1 MNKQSSGIEHKE
13 SMKSPLPNMYFE
25 EEPPLTKEEQE
36 VDSLMSLMS
45 EIKTMQEKHAGKDGA
60 KVSDSERRKNAE
72 AMI

>member
-1 MNKQSSGIEHKE
+1 
-13 SMKSPLPNMYFE
+13 MYFE

-45 EIKTMQEKHAGKDGA
+45 EIKTMQEKHQGKSEA